1 MNPRLVRAW
10 ELLVNVDFQE
20 RKRELAEDHVRILLT
35 LDPENFTGNLMLAS
49 FQYARGQ
56 HSLAESS
63 YRTALA
69 ARRDPVVLN
78 DLAYLL
84 MVAKAGAEGEARA
97 LIEEALARQPDDV
110 LFLSTRGELNLR
122 EGRYDEAE
130 QDLQRVLQ
138 EMPDNPQVLLL
149 SAQLYAARGQ
159 TDAARD
165 LVATLADRQSELPP
179 EMQPQLQTL
188 IKELR

>member
-1 MNPRLVRAW
+1 MR
-10 ELLVNVDFQE
+10 
-20 RKRELAEDHVRILLT
+20 
-35 LDPENFTGNLMLAS
+35 
-49 FQYARGQ
+49 
-56 HSLAESS
+56 
-63 YRTALA
+63 
-69 ARRDPVVLN
+69 
-78 DLAYLL
+78 
-84 MVAKAGAEGEARA
+84 
-97 LIEEALARQPDDV
+97 
-110 LFLSTRGELNLR
+110 FLSTRGWIYLR